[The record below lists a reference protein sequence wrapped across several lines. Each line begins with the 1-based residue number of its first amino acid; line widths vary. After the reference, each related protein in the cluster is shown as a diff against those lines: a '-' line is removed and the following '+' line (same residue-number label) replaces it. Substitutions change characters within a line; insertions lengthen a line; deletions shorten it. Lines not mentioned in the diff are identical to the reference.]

1 MPTSPERVT
10 LAQSQAVIYRIV
22 GHVIQKTRV
31 APDSIPTHA
40 EIDTWVATHRAV
52 KGKCTQI
59 NDQDTAQVVA
69 TAAYSGL
76 KPSATIEEAEIAIA
90 LLERFLCGTNQL
102 LHSQVDQLEL
112 EQTA

>member
-1 MPTSPERVT
+1 MPTNPERVT
-10 LAQSQAVIYRIV
+10 LAQSQAVICRIV
-22 GHVIQKTRV
+22 GHVIQKTHAV
-31 APDSIPTHA
+31 PGMPTHV
-40 EIDTWVATHRAV
+40 EIDEWVATHRAV

-76 KPSATIEEAEIAIA
+76 NPLATIEEAEIAIA

-112 EQTA
+112 EQAA